1 MNQIVRLAIAAAV
14 AGFSSGALA
23 QLAET
28 QIQLTEKHVEGFIAV
43 QAGISAVVE
52 KSQGA
57 IFSDSG
63 KHKAELDAVTRKH
76 GFKSF
81 AEYET
86 VAANISMVM
95 AGIDPQTK
103 LFTDPQAAIRKEID
117 DVRSDKTIPASEKK
131 QLLVEL
137 NEALKSAQPVQFPGN
152 IDLVQK
158 YYDQIDVTDIASIA
172 SSPPDTSVVRTVGSE

>member
-103 LFTDPQAAIRKEID
+103 QFTDPVVAIKKEIA
-117 DVRSDKTIPASEKK
+117 DVTADKSISEQDKK
-131 QLLVEL
+131 QILEEL
-137 NEALKSAQPVQFPGN
+137 NEALKSAEPIQFPSN
-152 IDLVQK
+152 IELVKK
-158 YYDQIDVTDIASIA
+158 YYDKIDAGLT
-172 SSPPDTSVVRTVGSE
+172 